1 MIIKHD
7 IERIAENKNLN
18 YEIMASIIG
27 HNNTKKVSAILEILK
42 IDLQSVADTKAILKI
57 CELLIE
63 NETTAFLNS
72 D

>member
-1 MIIKHD
+1 MIIKNN
-7 IERIAENKNLN
+7 IERIIEDKNLN
-18 YEIMASIIG
+18 YEIMTSIIG

-57 CELLIE
+57 CELLID